1 VITSYQAADNSN
13 VVEFGRIREQVL
25 RLNYN
30 AAAGRNWREIMRDQ
44 LPATL
49 NLATPIPVIRG

>member
-1 VITSYQAADNSN
+1 MITSYEAADNSN

-30 AAAGRNWREIMRDQ
+30 AAAGRSWREIVRDQ

-49 NLATPIPVIRG
+49 NLTTPIPVIRG